1 MHAKIISCLRNNLE
15 RVNIKKKEIT
25 NRWSQIFS
33 IKYFCLEFLPDQILS
48 NQEDEKSQ
56 PNNCLKNFGF
66 QVSICY
72 LFHSSDTLVAAKAR
86 NLVHEKKILNQLNLA
101 FQICKVSSQTWIRQ
115 NVKGVWIKWFIS
127 ILPQKD
133 GFVEY
138 ATLQFHEKLW
148 LWITWK
154 AFIYEYC
161 PTLANIVIY
170 FLQAQVYGALMCII
184 IIDNKI
190 NWPNFS

>member
-1 MHAKIISCLRNNLE
+1 M
-15 RVNIKKKEIT
+15 
-25 NRWSQIFS
+25 
-33 IKYFCLEFLPDQILS
+33 
-48 NQEDEKSQ
+48 
-56 PNNCLKNFGF
+56 
-66 QVSICY
+66 
-72 LFHSSDTLVAAKAR
+72 
-86 NLVHEKKILNQLNLA
+86 KKILNQLNLA
-101 FQICKVSSQTWIRQ
+101 FQIYKDSSQIWIRQ

-127 ILPQKD
+127 ILPQTD

-138 ATLQFHEKLW
+138 ATLRFHEKLW

-170 FLQAQVYGALMCII
+170 FSQAQVYGALMCIT